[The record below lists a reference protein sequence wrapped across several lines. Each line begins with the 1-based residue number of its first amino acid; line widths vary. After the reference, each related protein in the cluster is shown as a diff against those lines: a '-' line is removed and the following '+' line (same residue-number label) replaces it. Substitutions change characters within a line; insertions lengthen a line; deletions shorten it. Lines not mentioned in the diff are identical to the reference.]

1 MDQILFEDID
11 ESNEQLPGNMKNDN
25 SGDEVEYVFG
35 DNNLIWEQVVR
46 TSGAN
51 TSSYITRAS
60 RMRVL

>member
-1 MDQILFEDID
+1 
-11 ESNEQLPGNMKNDN
+11 MKNDN